1 MSTCCSE
8 SQELLHFVSLY
19 THTLYRRALE
29 AKAALYDR
37 LCRGEGVRGDSDS
50 GEEGEGE
57 GEQRYMVDFTRK
69 IHEEVRLTYVQY
81 M

>member
-1 MSTCCSE
+1 MSRVS
-8 SQELLHFVSLY
+8 ELLHFVFLIHFQTH

-37 LCRGEGVRGDSDS
+37 LCRGEGVKGDSDS
-50 GEEGEGE
+50 GEEGE

-69 IHEEVRLTYVQY
+69 IHEEVRLSCNL
-81 M
+81 